1 MYAHTIAMY
10 TNINAT
16 LFTMGR
22 ACKLPN
28 WLIKALKMVPCAQSR
43 IPVGHEKNKA
53 QTDAIHMNTEN
64 IRLGTS
70 SH

>member
-1 MYAHTIAMY
+1 M
-10 TNINAT
+10 
-16 LFTMGR
+16 
-22 ACKLPN
+22 PN
-28 WLIKALKMVPCAQSR
+28 WLLKALKMVPCAQSR
-43 IPVGHEKNKA
+43 IPVGLEKNEA

>member
-10 TNINAT
+10 IHIHAT
-16 LFTMGR
+16 LFTMAR
-22 ACKLPN
+22 ACKLSN
-28 WLIKALKMVPCAQSR
+28 WWIKALKTVPCAQSR
-43 IPVGHEKNKA
+43 IPVYHEENEA